1 MMFVCL
7 KKPDS
12 FIQIQFKT
20 QMTNNYTLQLTKSL
34 THNNLTIQ
42 TCSIY
47 NSLQIQTKN
56 KNVFFILAR
65 MGVVFRLCLHTAVN
79 TLLQHS
85 KEKYPAEL

>member
-1 MMFVCL
+1 MFVCL

-34 THNNLTIQ
+34 THNLTIQ